1 VLPGRLQRAQAGDE
15 HGNGNGFHHDWEAM
29 AAALM
34 QLPEGVL
41 LTDASGHIRWANGA
55 AAEMTGWPIAQL
67 HRMPLAELLDADE
80 LDRIAKIRGT
90 TDPGDLRRY
99 HCTLIAR
106 SGCRREVSIS
116 VGRSQGAGP
125 AAAIYLIRDLQ
136 RQREIEGRL
145 MDQLAEK
152 HELETFKRQTSGVL
166 HDLRH
171 MGHVLGLT
179 VKNFLRHHENP
190 AFRDEALRTLD
201 DIASQTGHLLNR
213 LVRPSTPRPLKC
225 EPANLGQLT
234 RRALDL
240 LACAGH
246 GASVTATVTQ
256 GLDQSLDCEV
266 DKAEMLRVI
275 FNLLLNA
282 YEAVQRGG
290 SVTVRGAIESDGRH
304 LRLVVE
310 DTGPGLA
317 QSYLK
322 HNLFRAF
329 RSTKPGGF
337 GLGLCEAKSIVE
349 AHGGTLEATNRD
361 DGPGARV
368 TIRLPARPASD
379 RLSAAAENNVPA

>member
-1 VLPGRLQRAQAGDE
+1 MTRAQDFTE
-15 HGNGNGFHHDWEAM
+15 HRNGNTFHSDWASA

-41 LTDASGHIRWANGA
+41 LTDATGLIRWANGP
-55 AAEMTGWPIAQL
+55 AAEMTGWPIDQL
-67 HRMPLAELLDADE
+67 HLMPLAGLLDADE
-80 LDRIAKIRGT
+80 LDRIAKLRGT
-90 TDPGDLRRY
+90 TDPADLQRY

-106 SGCRREVSIS
+106 SGCRREVSVS
-116 VGRSQGAGP
+116 VGRSQNAEPP
-125 AAAIYLIRDLQ
+125 ATIYVIRDLQ

-145 MDQLAEK
+145 LAQLAEK
-152 HELETFKRQTSGVL
+152 HELEAFKRQTSGIL

-179 VKNFLRHHENP
+179 VKNFLRHHESP
-190 AFRDEALRTLD
+190 AFREEALRTLGE
-201 DIASQTGHLLNR
+201 IASQTGHLLSG
-213 LVRPSTPRPLKC
+213 LVQPSTPRRLKR
-225 EPANLGQLT
+225 EPANLGKVT

-246 GASVTATVTQ
+246 RSSVEATLIQ

-266 DKAEMLRVI
+266 DTAEMLRVI

-290 SVTVRGAIESDGRH
+290 HVTVRGDVETGGRH
-304 LRLVVE
+304 IRLIVE

-329 RSTKPGGF
+329 RSTKPGGL
-337 GLGLCEAKSIVE
+337 GLGLCEGKSIVE

-368 TIRLPARPASD
+368 TIRLPARPATG
-379 RLSAAAENNVPA
+379 RLGLTPENNVPA